1 MIKNILIVIQ
11 LISSVLLIIFVLLQS
26 KGTGLG
32 SIFGGEGNIY
42 RTRRGL
48 EKGLFVFTIITAL
61 VFAVT
66 AFLNVLI
73 H

>member
-1 MIKNILIVIQ
+1 MIKIILIVIQ
-11 LISSVLLIIFVLLQS
+11 IISSILLVIFVLLQS
-26 KGTGLG
+26 KGTGL
-32 SIFGGEGNIY
+32 SQIFGGEGNIY

-48 EKGLFVFTIITAL
+48 EKGLFVLTIVVAS
-61 VFAVT
+61 VFAIS